1 MLPSI
6 INFINI
12 LNTKMFVN
20 ISLLLC
26 LGESIEIGSW
36 RTLNARQKQNQNE
49 IRSTSLIIRE
59 PQI

>member
-6 INFINI
+6 INFIECENI
-12 LNTKMFVN
+12 RN

-36 RTLNARQKQNQNE
+36 RTLNARDKQNQNE